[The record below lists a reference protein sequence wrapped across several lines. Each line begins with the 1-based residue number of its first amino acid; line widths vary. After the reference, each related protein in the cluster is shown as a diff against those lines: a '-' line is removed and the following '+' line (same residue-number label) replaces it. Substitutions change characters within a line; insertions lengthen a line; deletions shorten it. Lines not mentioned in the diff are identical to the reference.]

1 MNVQQVTH
9 QVRANDWAERIRDQQ
24 ASGYNITV
32 WCEMNNVSKTQFY
45 YWKRKLKE
53 SYLESQLP
61 DIIPVTTALPSAFSS
76 HSCISC
82 TTNTTFDTM
91 PNSSIKIS
99 FGDVSIELPQ
109 STSCDYLASLIKA
122 VRYA

>member
-1 MNVQQVTH
+1 MNANQITH

-24 ASGYNITV
+24 SSGYNITI

-53 SYLESQLP
+53 SYLESRLP
-61 DIIPVTTALPSAFSS
+61 DIIPVTPALPSTFSS
-76 HSCISC
+76 HSCTSC
-82 TTNTTFDTM
+82 TTNTTFDSI

-99 FGDVSIELPQ
+99 FGDISIEVLD
-109 STSCDYLASLIKA
+109 SASYDYIASLIKTI
-122 VRYA
+122 RYC